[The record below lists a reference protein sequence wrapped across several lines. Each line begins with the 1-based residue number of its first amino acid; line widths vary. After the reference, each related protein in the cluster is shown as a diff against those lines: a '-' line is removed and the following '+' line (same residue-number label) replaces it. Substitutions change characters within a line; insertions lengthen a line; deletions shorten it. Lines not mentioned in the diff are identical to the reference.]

1 MRGSTSLALGVA
13 GAVAVFLVAASCLP
27 NSNSSGEQAQ
37 PTASPSNYIAPVS
50 SLPPAVSSNPATPGS
65 SLPTP
70 SVQSSAPTLEYVP
83 VPTDTSSLWLQL
95 ESKQVG
101 IIPANPAKAPEAV
114 GVMKVASNT
123 VVKPPEYLGCPWTSS
138 SQMQHAGSSDPA
150 GCNWSDTSIRV
161 AASAYPSYPSNGT
174 TYVYGHA
181 CQHHICPFSAIQ
193 RKAAGG
199 YTVARGDTITIR
211 TPSGVLTY
219 RVTRVG
225 SSSKNHNSLPA
236 WANDSTV
243 PNRVVVVT
251 CEYESG
257 GQSANNI
264 VVVAKLVAAERM

>member
-27 NSNSSGEQAQ
+27 NSNSSGEQTQ

-50 SLPPAVSSNPATPGS
+50 SLPPAVPGNSATPGS
-65 SLPTP
+65 SLPNP

-101 IIPANPAKAPEAV
+101 IIPAKPAKAPEAV
-114 GVMKVASNT
+114 GVLDVPSNT
-123 VVKPPEYLGCPWTSS
+123 EVVPPEPSG
-138 SQMQHAGSSDPA
+138 H
-150 GCNWSDTSIRV
+150 NWSGTSIRV
-161 AASAYPSYPSNGT
+161 KASAYPSYPSSGT

-193 RKAAGG
+193 RKPGG
-199 YTVARGDTITIR
+199 SYTVARGDTITIR

-225 SSSKNHNSLPA
+225 SSSKSYNSLPA